1 MPDWGAWLR
10 SKVTSV
16 LARPGGAGKPG
27 RPGSPGKRET
37 FQGLRSMVLTL
48 DLATLQMPDGTPWGG
63 AAVALMEIGLH
74 KGTASIVAVAD
85 GTVSMYVSTG
95 GGVIGAGG
103 HAAVR
108 SVAERFR
115 TVAAESRDQLRR
127 TDDFPL
133 PAAGE
138 VRFGVR
144 TMEGDFSGVAS
155 EAALRTGRHPLAALY
170 RAGQDLLTEIRLS
183 APD

>member
-1 MPDWGAWLR
+1 
-10 SKVTSV
+10 
-16 LARPGGAGKPG
+16 
-27 RPGSPGKRET
+27 
-37 FQGLRSMVLTL
+37 
-48 DLATLQMPDGTPWGG
+48 
-63 AAVALMEIGLH
+63 MEIGLH

-108 SVAERFR
+108 AVADRFR

-138 VRFGVR
+138 VRFAVR
-144 TMEGDFSGVAS
+144 TIEGDFSGVAP
-155 EAALRTGRHPLAALY
+155 EAALRSGRHPLAALY
-170 RAGQDLLTEIRLS
+170 GAGQDLLTEIRLS

>member
-1 MPDWGAWLR
+1 MPDWGERMR
-10 SKVTSV
+10 SKLTRV
-16 LARPGGAGKPG
+16 LARPAASGRSGKPG
-27 RPGSPGKRET
+27 KPGT
-37 FQGLRSMVLTL
+37 YQGLRSMVLTV
-48 DLATLQMPDGTPWGG
+48 DLATLAIAEGTPWGG
-63 AAVALMEIGLH
+63 AAVALMEMGLE

-95 GGVIGAGG
+95 GGVIGAGE

-108 SVAERFR
+108 AVAERFR

-138 VRFGVR
+138 VRFVVR
-144 TMEGDFSGVAS
+144 TMDGDYAGVGS
-155 EAALRTGRHPLAALY
+155 DAALRSGRHPLAPLY

-183 APD
+183 TPS